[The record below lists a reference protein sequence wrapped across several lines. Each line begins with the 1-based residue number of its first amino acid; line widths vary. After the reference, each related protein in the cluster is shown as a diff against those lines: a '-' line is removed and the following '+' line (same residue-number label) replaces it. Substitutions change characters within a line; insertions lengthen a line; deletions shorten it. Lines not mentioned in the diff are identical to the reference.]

1 MAEAPLAVGVPR
13 ETFPGETRVAMVPA
27 QVPALVKAG
36 FRVIVELGAGRA
48 AGLPDETY
56 VAHGAEI
63 ADRDAV
69 FATDLIVQV
78 RTSAANPDAGAPD
91 LALLGPGRTVIG
103 LCDPLDA
110 PEGLLRLAETGATVF
125 ALELVPR
132 ISRAQQMD
140 VLSSQ
145 ATIAGYETV
154 VIAATRLPKI
164 FPMLTT
170 AAGTVTPARVLV
182 IGAGVA
188 GLQAIATAR
197 RLGAIVQAYDVRP
210 AAQEDVE
217 SVGAKLV
224 QLPLEPGDAE
234 DASGYAKD
242 LGEAFYRRQ
251 QEFLVDVV
259 RVHDAVISTASI
271 PGRPAP
277 VLVTETAVEAMA
289 EGSVVVDAAA
299 IRGGNCAL
307 TRPDEDVV
315 AHGVTILGPTNLP
328 ARAPF
333 HASQLYARNVANFLL
348 AQVHEEGFALDMD
361 DEIVRATLAA
371 RDGSVVIERSEE
383 TSRGVTT

>member
-1 MAEAPLAVGVPR
+1 MADTPLAVGVPR

-36 FRVIVELGAGRA
+36 FRVVVESEAGRA

-63 ADRDAV
+63 ADRDEAFGARLV
-69 FATDLIVQV
+69 IQV
-78 RTSAANPDAGAPD
+78 RTTAANPEAGADD
-91 LALLGPGRTVIG
+91 LPRLDPGRTVIG

-110 PEGLLRLAETGATVF
+110 PAGLRRLAETGATVF

-154 VIAATRLPKI
+154 VIAATHLPKI

-197 RLGAIVQAYDVRP
+197 RLGAVVEAYDVRP

-251 QEFLVDVV
+251 QEFLVDVA
-259 RVHDAVISTASI
+259 RGHDVIISTASI

-277 VLVTETAVEAMA
+277 VLLIEAAVEAMA
-289 EGSVVVDAAA
+289 EGSVIVDAAA
-299 IRGGNCAL
+299 VGGGNCAL
-307 TRPDEDVV
+307 TEPDEVV
-315 AHGVTILGPTNLP
+315 LAHGVTILGPTNLP

-348 AQVHEEGFALDMD
+348 AQVHEEGFALDME
-361 DEIVRATLAA
+361 DEIVRSTLAA
-371 RDGSVVIERSEE
+371 RDGRVIFERSEE
-383 TSRGVTT
+383 TPREVKT